1 MDYWFIILLAVIAVA
16 AIAILLFFELMGD
29 DAIKMMRMKHE
40 RGKYIND
47 QTAVIYQTI
56 KDTPDSAKSYSLF
69 VEYIFTNNRLFI
81 EYVKA
86 ILTRTSQTYSSGNLE
101 GLEKCISEAKDMK
114 TELKDQKAAQMDCMA
129 TIDQPDYIE
138 SSAWINL
145 SNNCRFSVNDGLLH
159 LSEVCIYYAN
169 NYSEPF
175 PEIYNEQ
182 LEFLVGD
189 ICNICDTCLSLIGTR
204 DITGMRELRKRMSI
218 MLDESYAHTQRLYE
232 LIHDGRNIIEPE
244 RRIALKYCLNAFQEL
259 HTMIYTL
266 RRFVLANL
274 CITLSIMTLD
284 TRKST
289 NPYPPSPIKN

>member
-1 MDYWFIILLAVIAVA
+1 MEYWFVILISVIAVA

-29 DAIKMMRMKHE
+29 DALKVMKMKHT

-56 KDTPDSAKSYSLF
+56 METEDSAKSYSLF
-69 VEYIFTNNRLFI
+69 VEYIFTNNKMFI
-81 EYVKA
+81 EYVKS
-86 ILTRTSQTYSSGNLE
+86 ILLKISKTYNYKDVE
-101 GLEKCISEAKDMK
+101 GLDQCIAEIKEMK
-114 TELKDQKAAQMDCMA
+114 VELKDQKTAQMDCMA

-138 SSAWINL
+138 SAAWLNL
-145 SNNCRFSVNDGLLH
+145 SNNCRFNINEGLLH
-159 LSEVCIYYAN
+159 LTEVCKYYASN
-169 NYSEPF
+169 FDEPF
-175 PEIYNEQ
+175 PKMYNDQ

-218 MLDESYAHTQRLYE
+218 ILDESYTHTQRLYE

-266 RRFVLANL
+266 RRLVLANL

-284 TRKST
+284 SATAA
-289 NPYPPSPIKN
+289 NPYPNSPINN